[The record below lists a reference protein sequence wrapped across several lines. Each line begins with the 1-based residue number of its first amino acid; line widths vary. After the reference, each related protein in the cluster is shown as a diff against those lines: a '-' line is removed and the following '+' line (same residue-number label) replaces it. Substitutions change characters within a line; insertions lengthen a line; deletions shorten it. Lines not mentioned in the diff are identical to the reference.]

1 MIGAEFAKAKGV
13 NSHMNENEKHLL
25 ESAKK
30 GDIEAF
36 EKLIEAHEKKVFNIA
51 LRMMGN
57 YEDAMDMAQEAFIR
71 VFKSIGSFK
80 EQSSLSTWIYRI
92 VTNICLDELRKRKNR
107 KVLSIDDNIK
117 SDDGEIKRNIVSDD
131 LTPDEKVER
140 DEIKRMINNAI
151 NELSDE
157 HRTAIVLRDIQGF
170 SYKEI
175 SEIVNCPEGTVKSRI
190 SRARQAL
197 KEILMSKREL
207 LKDKYVKE
215 L

>member
-1 MIGAEFAKAKGV
+1 
-13 NSHMNENEKHLL
+13 MNENEKHLL

-57 YEDAMDMAQEAFIR
+57 YEDAKDMAQEAFIR

-92 VTNICLDELRKRKNR
+92 ITNICLDELRKRKNR
-107 KVLSIDDNIK
+107 KVMSIDDNIK
-117 SDDGEIKRNIVSDD
+117 YDDGEIKRDIVSDD
-131 LTPDEKVER
+131 LTPEEKVER
-140 DEIKRMINNAI
+140 DEVKRMVSYAI

-197 KEILMSKREL
+197 REILMSKREL